1 MKAGSSI
8 KMIDP
13 KDYNTTDLNIYPK
26 LVEKLIYLLYGIR
39 SDIIFVVKQ
48 LSRYNVNRRKKHL
61 QTVKQVVRYLKRNI
75 IMRLI
80 FGQASIKQLP
90 RDSPPYGLV
99 SYADSN
105 FAKDLEDLQLVMS
118 YCFFINKAVISWNS
132 KKQRTVST
140 SMTEVEYIVLRY
152 IAKAAI
158 RIKKFINNIELE
170 AVVDLILY
178 ENNEM
183 STALIKN
190 TESQYCTKHINV

>member
-26 LVEKLIYLLYGIR
+26 LIEKLMYLLYGIR

-48 LSRYNVNRRKKHL
+48 LNRHNVNRRKKHL

-90 RDSPPYGLV
+90 RDSPPYGLI

-105 FAKDLEDLQLVMS
+105 FAKDPEDLQLVMS

-183 STALIKN
+183 STTLIKN
-190 TESQYCTKHINV
+190 TES